1 MKIILV
7 ITNTKRKNL
16 VFVSDNLKVL
26 SLKEA
31 VDAAGS
37 GDIEGAYM
45 VERKTGAYVRTKQ
58 GVPKKAE
65 FEYLSV
71 TGRDLVRYL
80 QGNYAVSTPAISDF
94 TKRYFASLE
103 EGRAYIQPVGHPKF
117 LRILTADVKEKLLSH
132 RDIIKRVAA
141 QFSIDQYL
149 LGAMLVD
156 EIARL
161 LPFEDALESLGAQII
176 GRNVSVGVAQVR
188 IETANDLIKKG
199 VYNPN
204 PHDKKLPFERM
215 TNVDRSYLFTYL
227 IQTEHNISFA
237 AAFIRYVI
245 DFWVPYTDLSKR
257 ADIIGTLYHQGY
269 GDPKANP
276 EADGRGTQIE
286 NEFYPLAKRWLS
298 A

>member
-7 ITNTKRKNL
+7 ITDTKRKNL
-16 VFVSDNLKVL
+16 VFISDDLKTL

-37 GDIEGAYM
+37 GDIEGAYP
-45 VERKTGAYVRTKQ
+45 VNRKTGSYIRTKRS
-58 GVPKKAE
+58 VPKKSE
-65 FEYLSV
+65 FDYLSV

-103 EGRAYIQPVGHPKF
+103 EGQAYIQPVGHPKF
-117 LRILTADVKEKLLSH
+117 LRVLTADVKEKLLSH
-132 RDIIKRVAA
+132 RGIIKRVAA
-141 QFSIDQYL
+141 QFSINQYI
-149 LGAMLVD
+149 LGALLVD

-161 LPFEDALESLGAQII
+161 LPFEDALEFLGVQII
-176 GRNVSVGVAQVR
+176 GRNVSVGIAQVR

-204 PHDKKLPFERM
+204 PRDKRLPFERM
-215 TNVDRSYLFTYL
+215 TNLDRSYLFTYL

-245 DFWVPYTDLSKR
+245 DFWAPYTDLSRR

-269 GDPKANP
+269 GEPKANP
-276 EADGRGTQIE
+276 EANERGTQIAD
-286 NEFYPLAKRWLS
+286 EFYPLAKRWLS